1 MHTHVSASLRNLKT
15 CPSLCCMAAQL
26 NISQHLWRWYI
37 NWVCTSRAV
46 VLESDLKTFFYR
58 LGLVLD
64 SLVFGLGLVSD
75 LVIGL
80 AKCSSWS
87 RPSPAIYAFFFLFQN
102 KDSLVPQMGNV
113 MAIGLT
119 PSRTGIVIGHL
130 LNAQLH
136 HMSVRLALLA
146 AWRHKLSLFWPQ
158 TRCRQVA
165 LYSLVL
171 QSSLEF
177 SLSLSFAFKYLI
189 NAHAHFAFTFI
200 SGQLLIYNLQRH
212 IFCNKHGT
220 LINKT
225 NKNTPLHAISLI

>member
-1 MHTHVSASLRNLKT
+1 MQLLSDEYDAESQLMVWCGYMHRYVLLVDTFDCSRHIDASTILER
-15 CPSLCCMAAQL
+15 S
-26 NISQHLWRWYI
+26 I
-37 NWVCTSRAV
+37 RAV
-46 VLESDLKTFFYR
+46 VLESGLEFYR

-113 MAIGLT
+113 IAIGLT
-119 PSRTGIVIGHL
+119 PSRTGIVIGPL
-130 LNAQLH
+130 LNAQLR
-136 HMSVRLALLA
+136 HMSVHA

-165 LYSLVL
+165 
-171 QSSLEF
+171 
-177 SLSLSFAFKYLI
+177 
-189 NAHAHFAFTFI
+189 
-200 SGQLLIYNLQRH
+200 
-212 IFCNKHGT
+212 
-220 LINKT
+220 
-225 NKNTPLHAISLI
+225 

>member
-1 MHTHVSASLRNLKT
+1 M
-15 CPSLCCMAAQL
+15 
-26 NISQHLWRWYI
+26 
-37 NWVCTSRAV
+37 
-46 VLESDLKTFFYR
+46 FFYR

-119 PSRTGIVIGHL
+119 PSRAGIVIGRL
-130 LNAQLH
+130 LNAQLR
-136 HMSVRLALLA
+136 HMSVRA

-165 LYSLVL
+165 
-171 QSSLEF
+171 
-177 SLSLSFAFKYLI
+177 
-189 NAHAHFAFTFI
+189 
-200 SGQLLIYNLQRH
+200 
-212 IFCNKHGT
+212 
-220 LINKT
+220 
-225 NKNTPLHAISLI
+225 